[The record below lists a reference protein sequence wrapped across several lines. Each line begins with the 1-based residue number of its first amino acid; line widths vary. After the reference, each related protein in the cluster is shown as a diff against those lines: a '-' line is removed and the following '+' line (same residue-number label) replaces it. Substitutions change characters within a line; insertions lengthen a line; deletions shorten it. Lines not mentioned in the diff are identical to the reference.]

1 VNASPKIPNPK
12 SVPPERKKKK
22 KKQGK
27 NKLQL
32 LFFANWVSH
41 STPLEKN
48 STSNSDA
55 SIRTT
60 KGKISDDKNSPHNEK
75 FGVLLPHQLLEL
87 QGF

>member
-12 SVPPERKKKK
+12 SVPPERKKGK

-41 STPLEKN
+41 LYYTDPQPYIDDDYDSSMTHEIN
-48 STSNSDA
+48 SYP
-55 SIRTT
+55 
-60 KGKISDDKNSPHNEK
+60 KGKRSIT
-75 FGVLLPHQLLEL
+75 
-87 QGF
+87 

>member
-12 SVPPERKKKK
+12 SVPPERKKEK

-41 STPLEKN
+41 YS
-48 STSNSDA
+48 
-55 SIRTT
+55 
-60 KGKISDDKNSPHNEK
+60 
-75 FGVLLPHQLLEL
+75 
-87 QGF
+87 